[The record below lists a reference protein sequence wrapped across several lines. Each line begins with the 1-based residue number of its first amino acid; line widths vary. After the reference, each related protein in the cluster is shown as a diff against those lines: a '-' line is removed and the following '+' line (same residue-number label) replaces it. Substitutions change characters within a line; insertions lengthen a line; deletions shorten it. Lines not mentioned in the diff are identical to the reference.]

1 MNGGPEPD
9 STNQL
14 RSARLRSQGL
24 TEPSRSAIETVRRL
38 LATQAQD
45 PRGAR
50 LAIRARTTGLTAND
64 VDHALTIDRSM
75 VIGWLHRGT
84 LHLVPSEDYWWLH
97 ALTAPRLATSNA
109 TRLRQEGV
117 DEHHAERGV
126 AIIAEALGEGDART
140 RGELRILLEAAGIP
154 TAGQALVHLLFA
166 ASNAGHALR
175 GPVVQR
181 AGSTATEQAFVD
193 PALWIGPRPD
203 IDIATAEKWLAERYL
218 VGHGPA
224 DAKDLVKW
232 TGMALGAAR
241 RAFAALDPA
250 GPDRDVTASPSPRLL
265 GPFDP
270 ILHGWASREMFVGP
284 HHGVVTSGGI
294 FRPTALVNGHVVA
307 TWAIE
312 PKGIRLRPLET
323 IAPKDLAA
331 LKADAIDVQRFL
343 CLPERGIS
351 TIEQI

>member
-1 MNGGPEPD
+1 
-9 STNQL
+9 
-14 RSARLRSQGL
+14 
-24 TEPSRSAIETVRRL
+24 
-38 LATQAQD
+38 
-45 PRGAR
+45 

-75 VIGWLHRGT
+75 VVGRSHRGT

-97 ALTAPRLATSNA
+97 ALTTPRLTTSNA

-126 AIIAEALGEGDART
+126 ATIAEALSGGDVRT
-140 RGELRILLEAAGIP
+140 RGELRILLDAAGIP
-154 TAGQALVHLLFA
+154 TAGQALVHLPFA
-166 ASNAGHALR
+166 ASNAGHAVR
-175 GPVVQR
+175 GPVVQG
-181 AGSTATEQAFVD
+181 AGSTVTEQAFVD

-203 IDIATAEKWLAERYL
+203 IDIATAERFL

-250 GPDRDVTASPSPRLL
+250 GPDREPTASPSPRLL

-270 ILHGWASREMFVGP
+270 ILHGWASRDMFVGP
-284 HHGVVTSGGI
+284 HHGVV
-294 FRPTALVNGHVVA
+294 REMA
-307 TWAIE
+307 
-312 PKGIRLRPLET
+312 
-323 IAPKDLAA
+323 
-331 LKADAIDVQRFL
+331 
-343 CLPERGIS
+343 
-351 TIEQI
+351 